1 MRRTGITVLVMMLAL
16 LGGCVGKIIKKGDAA
31 LAADRPATA
40 LQHYREA
47 LRKKPDLVED
57 ETFVGKLKQA
67 EVLAAYQEGVALAER
82 REWEPAIRKFEESL
96 TLDPAFEQARRAL
109 SDAKRAGSKD
119 YHARALRSADEGRL
133 NDAVTQLQ
141 RAIELDPA
149 NLDAK
154 EALESVSQKK
164 TIRRTEA
171 QELYSQSLKR
181 QEEKRWSK
189 ASDSLAA
196 AIAANPNHLP
206 ARAALHQCKA
216 KLARAGE
223 LYAAGTRLLGEK
235 QLDKAIASLTGALE
249 VWPFHDGAR
258 PRLAEAEALRTRAEE
273 LLAEA
278 KTLAAQRRWDETV
291 EAAERSLA
299 IFPFH
304 GETVAL
310 ARQAKREAADAH
322 CDAGD
327 KLLAAGK
334 LGAAEGEF
342 STAFRYV
349 PDMNRAKDGL
359 AEVCAVRGRG
369 AADDGLWGAAL
380 LWHMK
385 AAGHSSA
392 PRYRAGVGEA
402 RSAVLERI
410 GFTLAVD
417 VTRGGSG
424 SGVPAAEVRSV
435 LPAAMAASAPGFLS
449 TVQGAGAPPT
459 YTAAVEPGGIDIEK
473 RLVYTE
479 RRTHAYTVRREV
491 ANPELPHTAA
501 LLRSAEG
508 DLARLESRFAAHCP
522 HCRGAGHLPRPNS
535 QQGKRPAG
543 RAGPGRTACP
553 QCRGT
558 GRQWPGEENRLNTKR
573 REVQHLRD
581 RLRSTPPTVWR
592 DFPAQ
597 WEYAV
602 LHYEKTG
609 RAAVHVAIR
618 DDAGGDAAAPFAV
631 TESTRYT
638 DSVIENA
645 NPGIGL
651 RQDSLDLPSDTQVR
665 RRLIDGV
672 TTKTAKAIVTA
683 VLRARIAETEQRAAR
698 LARAADGA
706 GALEARVD
714 AALLTEPLDPGAAK
728 RALAALQP

>member
-1 MRRTGITVLVMMLAL
+1 MRRTGIAILVMAL
-16 LGGCVGKIIKKGDAA
+16 GLLSGCVGKIIKKGDAA

-67 EVLAAYQEGVALAER
+67 EVLAAYQEGVALVER
-82 REWEPAIRKFEESL
+82 GEWEPAIRKFEESL

-109 SDAKRAGSKD
+109 SDAKRAGSRD

-133 NDAVTQLQ
+133 NDAVTQLK

-154 EALESVSQKK
+154 EALESVSQKR
-164 TIRRTEA
+164 TLRRTEA
-171 QELYSQSLKR
+171 QELYSQSLEMK
-181 QEEKRWSK
+181 EEKRWSK
-189 ASDSLAA
+189 ASDALAA
-196 AIAANPNHLP
+196 AITANPNHLP

-223 LYAAGTRLLGEK
+223 LYTAGTRLLGQK
-235 QLDKAIASLTGALE
+235 RLDKAIASLTDALE
-249 VWPFHDGAR
+249 VWPFHGGAR
-258 PRLAEAEALRTRAEE
+258 ARLAEAEALRTRAEE

-291 EAAERSLA
+291 EAAEQSLE

-304 GETVAL
+304 GETATL

-327 KLLAAGK
+327 KLLTAGK
-334 LGAAEGEF
+334 LGAAEAEF
-342 STAFRYV
+342 ATAFRYV
-349 PDMNRAKDGL
+349 PGMNRAKDGL

-369 AADDGLWGAAL
+369 AADNGLWGAAL

-417 VTRGGSG
+417 VTRGGGG
-424 SGVPAAEVRSV
+424 SRVLAAEVRSA
-435 LPAAMAASAPGFLS
+435 LPAAMSGAAPGFLS
-449 TVQGAGAPPT
+449 IVQGAGAPPA

-473 RLVYTE
+473 RLAHTQ

-491 ANPELPHTAA
+491 ANPELHRTAA
-501 LLRSAEG
+501 LLRSAEQ
-508 DLARLESRFAAHCP
+508 DLARLESRFAAQCP
-522 HCRGAGHLPRPNS
+522 HCRGAARLPRPRS
-535 QQGKRPAG
+535 QGKRPAG
-543 RAGPGRTACP
+543 RAGPGRIACP
-553 QCRGT
+553 HCRGT
-558 GRQWPGEENRLNTKR
+558 GRQWPREQNRLNTKR
-573 REVQHLRD
+573 REVRRLRD

-609 RAAVHVAIR
+609 RAAVHVAI
-618 DDAGGDAAAPFAV
+618 GDAAGRDVATPFAV

-638 DSVIENA
+638 NSVIENA
-645 NPGIGL
+645 NPRIGL

-665 RRLIDGV
+665 RRLINAV
-672 TTKTAKAIVTA
+672 TAKTAKAILTA

-698 LARAADGA
+698 LARAGDRAA
-706 GALEARVD
+706 ALEARVD
-714 AALLTEPLDPGAAK
+714 AALLTEPLDTGAAK
-728 RALAALQP
+728 RGLATLQP